1 MGYDGCGSADR
12 GPASACRDA
21 RAVQK
26 EGGLRLL
33 SIRPYAEADFD
44 IVTSIHWLSSWQST
58 HVAAPPT
65 LVELRERWP
74 QELAKGWIVHVA
86 TVGSEVVGFVAFCGD
101 VLELLFIAPDYQGRG
116 FGKRLLDFAKI
127 QMSDGFHLTTP
138 LQSRAGRFYE
148 REGLR
153 RGEITAHQLFGYPEI
168 RYDWRPQFQNAS
180 LPQIPVT

>member
-1 MGYDGCGSADR
+1 MHSGDLHSGDR
-12 GPASACRDA
+12 SNISTPVSYGNDA
-21 RAVQK
+21 PNSEGK
-26 EGGLRLL
+26 GGLKLL
-33 SIRPYAEADFD
+33 SIRPYVEADFN

-58 HVAAPPT
+58 HVAAPLT

-101 VLELLFIAPDYQGRG
+101 VLELLFVAPDYQCRG
-116 FGKRLLDFAKI
+116 IGKRLLDFAKN

-153 RGEITAHQLFGYPEI
+153 RGEITAHQRFGYPEI
-168 RYDWRPQFQNAS
+168 RYDWSP
-180 LPQIPVT
+180 